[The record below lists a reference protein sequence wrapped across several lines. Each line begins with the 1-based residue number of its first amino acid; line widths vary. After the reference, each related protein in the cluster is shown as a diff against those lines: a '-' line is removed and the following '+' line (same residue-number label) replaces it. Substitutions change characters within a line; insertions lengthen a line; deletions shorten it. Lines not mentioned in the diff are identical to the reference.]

1 MAATNFGL
9 SPTTTNHA
17 AASPRRWV
25 RTSLKGCIRLSQP
38 GEVVS
43 SASNSAPIWEKH
55 REIIREMFG
64 PVSEALI
71 EDAGVVSGSSVL
83 DVATGH
89 GEPALR
95 IAEVVGPTGQV
106 VGADP
111 AVGLIAVARAAA
123 SQRSLKNVRFE
134 VAGVD
139 SLPFP
144 DDHFDAVISRF
155 GVMFFPSPVNG
166 IREMLRVL
174 KPGRTMSF
182 AVWHYLD
189 NNPFHYC
196 LARIA
201 DRFSPEPALPPD
213 APNAFRFAAPGKLRS
228 IVGEAGAR
236 DVSERLFRFSINAP
250 LTVEDFW
257 NLRCDWAEKLRQRL
271 AALPPEAF
279 SELKKEVLD
288 AFRSYVK
295 GSGVSF
301 PAEVLIV
308 SGKKES

>member
-1 MAATNFGL
+1 M
-9 SPTTTNHA
+9 SQQDEVI
-17 AASPRRWV
+17 SRW
-25 RTSLKGCIRLSQP
+25 
-38 GEVVS
+38 S
-43 SASNSAPIWEKH
+43 SAAPFWEKH
-55 REIIREMFG
+55 HEIIREMFG

-83 DVATGH
+83 DVATGP

-95 IAEVVGPTGQV
+95 IAEVVGPAGEV

-111 AVGLIAVARAAA
+111 AVAVIETARRMA

-134 VAGVD
+134 VAGAD
-139 SLPFP
+139 SLPFR
-144 DDHFDAVISRF
+144 DDYFDAVISRF

-174 KPGRTMSF
+174 KPGRTISF

-196 LARIA
+196 LARIV
-201 DRFSPEPALPPD
+201 DRFAPEPELPPD

-257 NLRCDWAEKLRQRL
+257 NLRCDMAAKLRQRL
-271 AALPPEAF
+271 AALPTAALI
-279 SELKKEVLD
+279 ELKKQALD
-288 AFRSYVK
+288 AFRSYMK
-295 GSGVSF
+295 GAGVSF

-308 SGKKES
+308 SGRKEPLLAVEILAGLSLP

>member
-1 MAATNFGL
+1 M
-9 SPTTTNHA
+9 SQQDEVI
-17 AASPRRWV
+17 SRW
-25 RTSLKGCIRLSQP
+25 S
-38 GEVVS
+38 S
-43 SASNSAPIWEKH
+43 SAPFWEKH

-71 EDAGVVSGSSVL
+71 EDAGVVSGSAVL
-83 DVATGH
+83 DVATGS

-95 IAEVVGPTGQV
+95 IAEVVGPAGEV

-111 AVGLIAVARAAA
+111 AAAA
-123 SQRSLKNVRFE
+123 IEAARRIASQLSRTNVRFE
-134 VAGVD
+134 VAGAD
-139 SLPFP
+139 SLPFR

-155 GVMFFPSPVNG
+155 GVMFFPSPANG

-174 KPGRTMSF
+174 KPGRTISL

-189 NNPFHYC
+189 SNPFHYC
-196 LARIA
+196 LARIV
-201 DRFSPEPALPPD
+201 DRFAPEPELPPD

-228 IVGEAGAR
+228 IVREAGAR

-257 NLRCDWAEKLRQRL
+257 NLRCDMAEKLRQRL
-271 AALPPEAF
+271 AALPTEAF
-279 SELKKEVLD
+279 IELKKQALD

-295 GSGVSF
+295 GAGLSF

-308 SGKKES
+308 SGRK

>member
-1 MAATNFGL
+1 
-9 SPTTTNHA
+9 
-17 AASPRRWV
+17 
-25 RTSLKGCIRLSQP
+25 
-38 GEVVS
+38 
-43 SASNSAPIWEKH
+43 
-55 REIIREMFG
+55 
-64 PVSEALI
+64 
-71 EDAGVVSGSSVL
+71 VL

-95 IAEVVGPTGQV
+95 IADVVGPAGEV

-111 AVGLIAVARAAA
+111 AVGAIEAARRVA
-123 SQRSLKNVRFE
+123 SQRSLNNVRFE
-134 VAGVD
+134 VAGAD
-139 SLPFP
+139 SLPFR

-174 KPGRTMSF
+174 KPGRTISF

-196 LARIA
+196 LARIV
-201 DRFSPEPALPPD
+201 DRFAPEPELPPD
-213 APNAFRFAAPGKLRS
+213 APNAFRFATPGKLRS

-257 NLRCDWAEKLRQRL
+257 NLRCDMAEKLRQRL
-271 AALPPEAF
+271 AALPTEALI
-279 SELKKEVLD
+279 ELKKQALD

-295 GSGVSF
+295 GAGVSF

-308 SGKKES
+308 SGRK

>member
-1 MAATNFGL
+1 MA
-9 SPTTTNHA
+9 
-17 AASPRRWV
+17 
-25 RTSLKGCIRLSQP
+25 QQD
-38 GEVVS
+38 EVS
-43 SASNSAPIWEKH
+43 SRWSSAAPFWEKH
-55 REIIREMFG
+55 SEIIRGLFG

-71 EDAGVVSGSSVL
+71 EDAGIVSGSSVL
-83 DVATGH
+83 DVATGP

-95 IAEVVGPTGQV
+95 IAEVVGPAGEV
-106 VGADP
+106 VGVDP
-111 AVGLIAVARAAA
+111 AAAAIEAARRLA
-123 SQRSLKNVRFE
+123 SQRSLNNVRFE

-139 SLPFP
+139 SLPYR
-144 DDHFDAVISRF
+144 DGHFDAVISRF

-196 LARIA
+196 LARIV
-201 DRFSPEPALPPD
+201 DRFAPEAELPPD
-213 APNAFRFAAPGKLRS
+213 APSAFRFARPGKLRS

-250 LTVEDFW
+250 MTVEDFW
-257 NLRCDWAEKLRQRL
+257 SFRCDWADKLRQRL
-271 AALPPEAF
+271 AALPAETLI
-279 SELKKEVLD
+279 EVNKQVLD
-288 AFRSYVK
+288 GFRTYVK
-295 GSGVSF
+295 GAGVSF

-308 SGKKES
+308 SARK

>member
-1 MAATNFGL
+1 VA
-9 SPTTTNHA
+9 
-17 AASPRRWV
+17 V
-25 RTSLKGCIRLSQP
+25 RVKI
-38 GEVVS
+38 S
-43 SASNSAPIWEKH
+43 SASDSAPIWEKH

-71 EDAGVVSGSSVL
+71 EDAGVVSGSAVL

-95 IAEVVGPTGQV
+95 IAEVVGPAGEV

-111 AVGLIAVARAAA
+111 AVGLIEVARLAA
-123 SQRSLKNVRFE
+123 SQRSLNNVRFE
-134 VAGVD
+134 IAGVD
-139 SLPFP
+139 NLPFP
-144 DDHFDAVISRF
+144 GDHFDAVISRF

-174 KPGRTMSF
+174 KPARTMSF

-196 LARIA
+196 LARIVN
-201 DRFSPEPALPPD
+201 RFSPEPDLPPD
-213 APNAFRFAAPGKLRS
+213 APSPFRFAAPGKLRS
-228 IVGEAGAR
+228 LVEEAGAT
-236 DVSERLFRFSINAP
+236 DVSERLFRFSVNAP
-250 LTVEDFW
+250 LSVEDFW

-271 AALPPEAF
+271 AALPTDAF
-279 SELKKEVLD
+279 IELKKEVLD
-288 AFRSYVK
+288 TFRSYVK
-295 GSGVSF
+295 GSGLSF

-308 SGKKES
+308 SGRK